1 MKKLFFL
8 AALFLT
14 ICSTHLQAQNGNG
27 HMQEMW
33 KSYLK
38 DSVKLSDPLVDSVMA
53 IRSSYMPQM
62 RSIFMDQSATDADK
76 QTKMQ
81 SLRSEMDVRYKSAGL
96 TDDQIATI
104 HQHEEAMR
112 QQMRNRMGGGGG
124 NQ

>member
-14 ICSTHLQAQNGNG
+14 ICSTHLQAQNGG

-38 DSVKLSDPLVDSVMA
+38 DSVKLSDPMVDSVMA

-62 RSIFMDQSATDADK
+62 RSIFMDQSASASDK

-81 SLRSEMDVRYKSAGL
+81 GLRADMDTRYKSAGL
-96 TDDQIATI
+96 TSDQITAI
-104 HQHEEAMR
+104 HQHEDAMR
-112 QQMRNRMGGGGG
+112 QQMRNRMGGGG